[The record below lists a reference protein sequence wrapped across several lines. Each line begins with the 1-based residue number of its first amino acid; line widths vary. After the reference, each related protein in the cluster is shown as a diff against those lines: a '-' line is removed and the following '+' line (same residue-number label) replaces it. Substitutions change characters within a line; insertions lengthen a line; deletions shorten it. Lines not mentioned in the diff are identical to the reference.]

1 MRNVNNLINLLSPI
15 IIIILSLSSTSFA
28 QTITDSDL
36 KKNVVSIQGPLQI
49 IMELEPKVFEY
60 NTDKYK
66 KLKLQQGRQYG
77 FLTDHLKANFS
88 ELLNEKSVSYM
99 KGKNSYGNASMYT
112 MDETSILAVLVASVK
127 EQQLEIQQLKSAI
140 EALQKQTISQR

>member
-1 MRNVNNLINLLSPI
+1 MRNVKNILNIFSPI
-15 IIIILSLSSTSFA
+15 VITVLSLCSTSFA

-36 KKNVVSIQGPLQI
+36 KKNIVSIQGPLQI

-60 NTDKYK
+60 NTGKFK

-88 ELLNEKSVSYM
+88 KLLTEKNVSYI
-99 KGKNSYGNASMYT
+99 KGKNNYGNARIYT
-112 MDETSILAVLVASVK
+112 MDETSILALLVASVK
-127 EQQLEIQQLKSAI
+127 EQQQEIEQLRSAI
-140 EALQKQTISQR
+140 NALQKERASM